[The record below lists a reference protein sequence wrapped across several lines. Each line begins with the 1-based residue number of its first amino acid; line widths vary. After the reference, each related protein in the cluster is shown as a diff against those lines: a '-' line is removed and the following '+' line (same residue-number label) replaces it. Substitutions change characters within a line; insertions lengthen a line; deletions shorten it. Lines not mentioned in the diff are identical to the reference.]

1 MNRTTEKILAAAAQL
16 FSTGG
21 FRGTSIREIAA
32 LSGVNDITVFRHFPQ
47 KEELFWSALESK
59 LIEIDLRSRLHSSA
73 RQAEDP
79 HETARKLANTVLAS
93 FLQNSELSRLLYV
106 SVLELN
112 PVPPRV
118 QLYLRPILFLIAD
131 RLCQRGPEEV
141 LRKVNSEQAAL
152 ALAAVALSHT
162 FIAGLFGSTA
172 AQEMTARDA
181 IDGYCDIWLHGVV
194 KETALTSPK
203 CSSAK
208 E

>member
-21 FRGTSIREIAA
+21 FRGTSIHEIAA

-59 LIEIDLRSRLHSSA
+59 LIEIDLRSRLQSCA

-79 HETARKLANTVLAS
+79 HETARKLADTVLAS
-93 FLQNSELSRLLYV
+93 FLENPELPRLLYV

-112 PVPPRV
+112 PVPPRI
-118 QLYLRPILFLIAD
+118 QLYLRPILAVIAD
-131 RLCQRGPEEV
+131 RFRQSGV
-141 LRKVNSEQAAL
+141 DGALRKVNFEQAAL

-162 FIAGLFGSTA
+162 LVGGLLGSSA
-172 AQEMTARDA
+172 AQDMTAIEA
-181 IDGYCDIWLHGVV
+181 IEGYCDLWLHGVARQNV
-194 KETALTSPK
+194 VTPARCLVP
-203 CSSAK
+203 
-208 E
+208 